1 MKLKRW
7 EWADCLLY
15 VPGLGI
21 SLSAGRQCCRGVVP
35 PSCMKDSGLCSQN
48 VAKELVNHLASGY
61 RRYENTRF
69 CPSQRNCLRKYN
81 SIVSLLS
88 SLVNNSPYSG
98 IPPGK
103 FSASLG
109 IHRYWRKHLPL
120 DKISNHASNLVHPE
134 AMSLA
139 IGINIR
145 QGVSIRLGPEV
156 KPSLISNIL
165 EECSP
170 LFRIVI
176 KCTRVRWAKVI
187 ASFAE
192 KP

>member
-1 MKLKRW
+1 M
-7 EWADCLLY
+7 
-15 VPGLGI
+15 
-21 SLSAGRQCCRGVVP
+21 
-35 PSCMKDSGLCSQN
+35 
-48 VAKELVNHLASGY
+48 
-61 RRYENTRF
+61 
-69 CPSQRNCLRKYN
+69 SQRNW
-81 SIVSLLS
+81 SIISRVGTVDTKIRDFVQVNGTAYANTTPSYPFSAALS
-88 SLVNNSPYSG
+88 TNSPYSG